1 MVAFGFYGSSN
12 SGKTQTIER
21 LIRALKEK
29 GYSVT
34 AVKHTHLEVRIDEG
48 KDTELFRS
56 SGALCSALSAKD
68 QSFIVFDR
76 PLGIED
82 LLRILEPICD
92 VVLVEGFR
100 DARIKKFVF
109 GDAEPTEGTLFRY
122 SDERF
127 EEILAIVEQGIS
139 EAGRQDHLF

>member
-21 LIRALKEK
+21 LIGALKERD
-29 GYSVT
+29 YDVI
-34 AVKHTHLEVRIDEG
+34 AVKHTHLDVRIDEG
-48 KDTELFRS
+48 KDTERFRS

-68 QSFIVFDR
+68 QSFIVFER
-76 PLGIED
+76 QLGVED
-82 LLRILEPICD
+82 LLMILEPICD

-100 DARIKKFVF
+100 DARMKKFVF

-122 SDERF
+122 SEERF
-127 EEILAIVEQGIS
+127 DEVLAIIEQGIS
-139 EAGRQDHLF
+139 EATR